1 MRKPFRVVAQWQCS
15 GLQNRLWGLDSLLPC
30 HFFSEDEMKKF
41 FERVVGYF
49 SEVKGEARRV
59 TWPGK
64 HELYDSTLVV
74 IAFIIILAV
83 TTLTCD
89 WVIGKFISLVHAGV

>member
-1 MRKPFRVVAQWQCS
+1 
-15 GLQNRLWGLDSLLPC
+15 
-30 HFFSEDEMKKF
+30 MKKF
-41 FERVVGYF
+41 FDRVEGYF

>member
-1 MRKPFRVVAQWQCS
+1 
-15 GLQNRLWGLDSLLPC
+15 
-30 HFFSEDEMKKF
+30 MKKF
-41 FERVVGYF
+41 FEQAKNYL
-49 SEVKGEARRV
+49 SEVKGEAHRV

-83 TTLTCD
+83 TTLACD
-89 WVIGKFISLVHAGV
+89 KVIQAFIQLVHAGVK